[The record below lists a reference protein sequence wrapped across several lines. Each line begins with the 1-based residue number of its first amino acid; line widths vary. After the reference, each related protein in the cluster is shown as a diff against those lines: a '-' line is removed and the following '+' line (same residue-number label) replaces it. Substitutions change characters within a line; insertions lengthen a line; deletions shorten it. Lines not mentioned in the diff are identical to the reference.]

1 MIDKGNVPCPIC
13 EVVMKYD
20 DSGFWTCDG
29 VGHVVTIED
38 EPPTPEMPEL
48 GWSRRMAEL
57 SAREALNK
65 LWDLPELDDVVKRE
79 WLEAIERHIAEL
91 EAEYAALLLRHNNMG
106 IGGYQVL

>member
-1 MIDKGNVPCPIC
+1 
-13 EVVMKYD
+13 
-20 DSGFWTCDG
+20 
-29 VGHVVTIED
+29 
-38 EPPTPEMPEL
+38 
-48 GWSRRMAEL
+48 MAEL